1 MLTQGFLRIGRLELR
16 VEVAVGRAIG
26 PGRRTVAAMLAVALI
41 ASATAFGRIPARAT
55 NGVADHLPAATAC
68 TGAATKSAGFL
79 DTLGLF
85 AESAVN
91 CLAYYGITRGTRP
104 NIFTPDS
111 PVTRWQIALFLV
123 RAAPLAGIALS
134 PPADQ
139 GFEDIGGLGSTAQ
152 DAINQLASLGITRG
166 TSATT
171 FSPNALVDRSQMAL
185 FLHRFLLQADVGPG
199 GVSASSV
206 RPDDTIFSDIGQVS
220 DTANNAIRVLFE
232 MGVTAGTSA
241 TTYSPSS
248 IVTRAQMAVFI
259 ARMLAHT
266 NARPVGVTMHATADR
281 VSSGDTLIVHVSV
294 RDSNRRPVARGYVD
308 MFTTPLSRPLSS
320 FDSDGR
326 CVNNV
331 EAAFG
336 GLVCRIDRL
345 DQRLD
350 DRGNLLAVLQ
360 PTDHMVLWA
369 WTGSS
374 GNTFV
379 FGGVP
384 TDMVRVSVWKHAV
397 AVDVLDDLPPT
408 ALAAP
413 MGEPVEVAIRLV
425 DADGEVVEDQGVR
438 VQVSTTLEINGIRQ
452 RKVVRTYLT
461 DDKGIVELSF
471 TGRDPSSI
479 RAGDTVRLD
488 LDVSSG
494 FLDVLDRTTPGVV
507 RYDAEEP
514 RDAWFTWSDE
524 APRTATLRLA
534 QTVPYHLLP
543 KSAPGPTNLIRALL
557 TDQYGTPVPDSR
569 IDFTSDDPDGIGNTP
584 VARLTDQRGIATLRY
599 LWQSV
604 DAVTERVTARLA
616 GSNLA
621 PISVQH
627 YWARPEHNE
636 GSGLGVVI
644 HVADTLRNRIV
655 VGDPTPM
662 VITYTGRDRFSL
674 EGRMVAPA
682 VFEEA
687 LEAGF
692 FERITYTGYST
703 DPQHANTFELTNN
716 AFGAG

>member
-1 MLTQGFLRIGRLELR
+1 MHGFLRIGRLELQ
-16 VEVAVGRAIG
+16 VEVSGGGVIG

-41 ASATAFGRIPARAT
+41 ASATALGPVPARAT
-55 NGVADHLPAATAC
+55 NGVADHLPAGTAC

-85 AESAVN
+85 AESSID
-91 CLAYYGITRGTRP
+91 CLAYYGITRGTAP

-111 PVTRWQIALFLV
+111 PVTRWQMALFLI
-123 RAAPLAGIALS
+123 RAAPLAGIGLS
-134 PPADQ
+134 PPTDQ
-139 GFEDIGGLGSTAQ
+139 GFRDIGGLGSAAQ
-152 DAINQLASLGITRG
+152 DAVNQLASLDITRG
-166 TSATT
+166 TSPTT
-171 FSPNALVDRSQMAL
+171 FSPNALVNRSQMAL
-185 FLHRFLLQADVGPG
+185 FLHRFLLRADVGPG
-199 GVSASSV
+199 GVRAGSV
-206 RPDDTIFSDIGQVS
+206 RPDDTVFSDIGGLS
-220 DTANNAIRVLFE
+220 STANNAIRVLFE

-266 NARPVGVTMHATADR
+266 NARPAGVTMHATADR

-308 MFTTPLSRPLSS
+308 MFATPLSRPLSS

-331 EAAFG
+331 EAVFG
-336 GLVCRIDRL
+336 ELVCRIDRL

-360 PTDHMVLWA
+360 PTDHMALWA
-369 WTGSS
+369 WTGSG
-374 GNTFV
+374 GNAFA

-384 TDMVRVSVWKHAV
+384 ADMARISVWKHAV

-413 MGEPVEVAIRLV
+413 MGEAIEVAVRLV
-425 DADGEVVEDQGVR
+425 DEDGHVVEDQGVR

-461 DDKGIVELSF
+461 DDNGTVELSF
-471 TGRDPSSI
+471 MGRDPSST
-479 RAGDTVRLD
+479 RVGDTVRLD
-488 LDVSSG
+488 LDVSAG
-494 FLDVLDRTTPGVV
+494 FLDVLDRTTAGVV
-507 RYDAEEP
+507 RHDAVQP

-524 APRTATLRLA
+524 APRTTTLRLA
-534 QTVPYHLLP
+534 QTVPYHTLP
-543 KSAPGPTNLIRALL
+543 DSAPGPTNLIKALL
-557 TDQYGTPVPDSR
+557 TDQYGTPVPDAR
-569 IDFTSDDPDGIGNTP
+569 IDFTSGDPDGIGST
-584 VARLTDQRGIATLRY
+584 AASRLTDQRGIATLRY
-599 LWQSV
+599 LWDSA
-604 DAVTERVTARLA
+604 DAAAERVTARLA

-621 PISVQH
+621 PVSVLH
-627 YWARPEHNE
+627 YWATPERNHS
-636 GSGLGVVI
+636 SGLGVVI

-655 VGDPTPM
+655 VGEPTPR
-662 VITYTGRDRFSL
+662 VIGYTGRERFLL
-674 EGRMVAPA
+674 EGRLVTPA

-687 LEAGF
+687 LEGGYYG
-692 FERITYTGYST
+692 RITYTGYST
-703 DPQHANTFELTNN
+703 DPQHVNTFDLTNKV
-716 AFGAG
+716 FGVG

>member
-1 MLTQGFLRIGRLELR
+1 MELR
-16 VEVAVGRAIG
+16 VEVAGARAIG
-26 PGRRTVAAMLAVALI
+26 PGRRTVAAILAVALI
-41 ASATAFGRIPARAT
+41 ASVTVFGPVPARAT
-55 NGVADHLPAATAC
+55 NGVADHLPTATAC

-85 AESAVN
+85 AESSIN
-91 CLAYYGITRGTRP
+91 CLAYYGITRGTGP
-104 NIFTPDS
+104 NTFTPAS
-111 PVTRWQIALFLV
+111 PVTRWQMALFLV
-123 RAAPLAGIALS
+123 RAAPLAGISLS
-134 PPADQ
+134 PPVDQ
-139 GFEDIGGLGSTAQ
+139 GFQDIGGLGSGAQ
-152 DAINQLASLGITRG
+152 GAINQLASLGITRG

-171 FSPNALVDRSQMAL
+171 FSPHALVDRSQMAL
-185 FLHRFLLQADVGPG
+185 FLHRFLLQAAVGPG
-199 GVSASSV
+199 GVRASSV

-220 DTANNAIRVLFE
+220 GTANNAIRVLFE
-232 MGVTAGTSA
+232 MGVTAGTSP

-266 NARPVGVTMHATADR
+266 NARPTGVTMHATADR

-294 RDSNRRPVARGYVD
+294 RDSNRRPVARGFVD
-308 MFTTPLSRPLSS
+308 IFSTPLTRPLAS

-331 EAAFG
+331 QAVFG
-336 GLVCRIDRL
+336 ELVCRIDRL

-360 PTDHMVLWA
+360 PTDHMALWA
-369 WTGSS
+369 WTGS
-374 GNTFV
+374 GGDTFV

-384 TDMVRVSVWKHAV
+384 ADMVRVSVWKHAV

-413 MGEPVEVAIRLV
+413 MGEPIEVAIRLV
-425 DADGEVVEDQGVR
+425 DEHGQVVEDQGVR
-438 VQVSTTLEINGIRQ
+438 VQVSTVLEINGIRQ
-452 RKVVRTYLT
+452 RRVVRTYLT
-461 DDKGIVELSF
+461 EEKGIVELSF
-471 TGRDPSSI
+471 TGRDPSSA
-479 RAGDTVRLD
+479 RTGDTVRLD
-488 LDVSSG
+488 LDVSAG

-507 RYDAEEP
+507 RHDAVEP

-569 IDFTSDDPDGIGNTP
+569 IEFTSDDPDGIGNTP

-599 LWQSV
+599 LWRSA
-604 DAVTERVTARLA
+604 DADTERVTVRLA

-621 PISVQH
+621 PVSVQH
-627 YWARPEHNE
+627 YWARPEPNE
-636 GSGLGVVI
+636 SSGLGVVI
-644 HVADTLRNRIV
+644 HVADTFRNRIV
-655 VGDPTPM
+655 VGDPAPR
-662 VITYTGRDRFSL
+662 VISYTGRDRFSL

-687 LEAGF
+687 LEAGL

-703 DPQHANTFELTNN
+703 DPQHINTFELTNN